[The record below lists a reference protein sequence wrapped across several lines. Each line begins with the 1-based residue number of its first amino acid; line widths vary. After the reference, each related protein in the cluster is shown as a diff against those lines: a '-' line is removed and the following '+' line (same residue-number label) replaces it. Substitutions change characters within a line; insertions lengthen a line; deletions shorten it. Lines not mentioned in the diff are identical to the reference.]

1 MNFLNL
7 KELIKHT
14 EVLACGGNL
23 NIEVSDLAY
32 DTREIKPHSLFVA
45 IPGLKIDGHKF
56 IFEAFQKKAVATII
70 ENSKFRS
77 EQYPWVQVPNSR
89 KALADLSCAFYG
101 QPSHFLN
108 VIGVTGTNG
117 KTTTTNLITAILED
131 AGHLTGLVGTIQNKI
146 GKKIL
151 PVSHTTPEA
160 PDLQRLLKLFL
171 SNGAEYGVI
180 EVSSH
185 ALELQRVRNTEFD
198 IAVFTNLTQEHLDF
212 HKDMENYLLAKGK
225 LFSNIGYHAH
235 KKRRKFAIFN
245 ADDPYSQYLAEMTRV
260 PIITYGL
267 KNNAD
272 VQAEEVQVTSAGV
285 KFMLRYTDQKLPVK
299 LKLTGLFNVYNS
311 LAAISVGLVEGI
323 PIEKIIATLEN
334 IVGIPGRFENVNG
347 GHEYTV
353 IVDYSHT
360 PDSLENCLKTA
371 LEFAQGR
378 IITVFGC
385 GGDRDRTKR
394 PLMGEVAG
402 RYSDLCIVTSDNPR
416 SEKPEAIIAEI
427 IPGLEKGAN
436 GKPFWQIADRKEAIF
451 RAVQEAKSEDI
462 IIIAGKGHEDYQLI
476 GSQVLPFDD
485 REVAEK
491 ALRQTGKWR
500 N

>member
-1 MNFLNL
+1 MNL
-7 KELIKHT
+7 KELIKNT
-14 EVLACGGNL
+14 EVLAYGGNL
-23 NIEVSDLAY
+23 DTEVLDLVY

-45 IPGLKIDGHKF
+45 ISGFKIDGHKF
-56 IFEAFQKKAVATII
+56 IQEAFQKKAVAAII

-77 EQYPWVQVPNSR
+77 EEYSWIQVPDSR

-101 QPSHFLN
+101 QPSHYLN
-108 VIGVTGTNG
+108 MIGVTGTNG

-131 AGHLTGLVGTIQNKI
+131 AGHLTGLVGTIHNRI
-146 GKKIL
+146 GKKTL
-151 PVSHTTPEA
+151 PVRHTTPEA
-160 PDLQRLLKLFL
+160 PDLQRLLRFFL
-171 SNGAEYGVI
+171 ANNAAYGVL

-198 IAVFTNLTQEHLDF
+198 IVVFTNLTQEHLDF
-212 HKDMENYLLAKGK
+212 HQNMENYLLAKGK
-225 LFSNIGYHAH
+225 LFSNIGYQVH
-235 KKRRKFAIFN
+235 KQRRKFAIFN
-245 ADDPYSQYLAEMTRV
+245 VDDPYSQYLAELTRV

-272 VQAEEVQVTSAGV
+272 VQAEEVQVTSGGV
-285 KFMLRYTDQKLPVK
+285 QFILKYTDQRIPVK
-299 LKLTGLFNVYNS
+299 LKLTGLFNVYNA
-311 LAAISVGLVEGI
+311 LAAIAVGLVEGI
-323 PIEKIIATLEN
+323 SIERIIATLEN
-334 IVGIPGRFENVNG
+334 IAGIPGRFEKVNG

-360 PDSLENCLKTA
+360 SDSLENCLKTA

-416 SEKPEAIIAEI
+416 SEDPEAIIAEI
-427 IPGLEKGAN
+427 IPGVEKGSQ
-436 GKPFWQIADRKEAIF
+436 GKPFWSIVDRGEAILK
-451 RAVQEAKSEDI
+451 AIQEAKPEDVV
-462 IIIAGKGHEDYQLI
+462 IIAGKGHEDYQLI

-485 REVAEK
+485 RKVAQK

-500 N
+500 D